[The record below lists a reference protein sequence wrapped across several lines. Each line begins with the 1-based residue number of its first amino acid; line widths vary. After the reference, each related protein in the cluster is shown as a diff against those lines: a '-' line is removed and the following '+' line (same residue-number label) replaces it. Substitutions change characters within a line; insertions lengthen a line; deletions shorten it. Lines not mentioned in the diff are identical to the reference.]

1 MQLTKTQIDFWCFE
15 SYYQYKIFKVV
26 DGHKQVYYIA
36 EPVIPSAT
44 RLGDTLEELK
54 KKVEA
59 DIPLL
64 IKYGIQ
70 RGGR

>member
-1 MQLTKTQIDFWCFE
+1 MKLTKTQIDFWCFE

-54 KKVEA
+54 KKVEK

-64 IKYGIQ
+64 IKYGIK
-70 RGGR
+70 RHER